1 MSPRA
6 LSLLLPVILLALSA
20 TPALAGWGS
29 TLTITVDRPI
39 AVVVDGEILE
49 FIEGT
54 MNVEVYD
61 ISPGL
66 HTIEFRKFGG
76 KLADEAEVQ
85 VPGGG
90 KVLVR
95 ARWRD
100 QKFELIDTVFVDGP
114 PPPTQVIVIEERPV
128 HTEEVHVELGVGG
141 LGTSGSVSTTT
152 STTSVTTSLGGGGM
166 YGEDVTVTTTETT
179 ETVHVDD
186 GHTEVVIIEE
196 APPGTRQV
204 TFRVTD
210 DSWANVYLD
219 GKKVWEPRAMAGE
232 KTITVSTGEHRL
244 TVKDFMDDDVW
255 SNGTLVV
262 DGWTDLII
270 GITEEA
276 QVEVFNDSDAF
287 YPR

>member
-1 MSPRA
+1 MRRRA
-6 LSLLLPVILLALSA
+6 LSLLLPVLLLTLAA
-20 TPALAGWGS
+20 TPAFAGWGS

-54 MNVEVYD
+54 MNVEKWD

-76 KLADEAEVQ
+76 KLAGEGEVQ

-90 KVLVR
+90 KVLIR
-95 ARWRD
+95 TRWRD
-100 QKFELIDTVFVDGP
+100 HKFEVIDTVFVDS
-114 PPPTQVIVIEERPV
+114 PPPTQPQVVVVQEHPGT
-128 HTEEVHVELGVGG
+128 TEQVHVSVGMGG
-141 LGTSGSVSTTT
+141 LGTTGSVSTTT
-152 STTSVTTSLGGGGM
+152 SSTSVTTSTGGGL
-166 YGEDVTVTTTETT
+166 YGDVTVTTTETT

-186 GHTEVVIIEE
+186 GRVGVVVVEE
-196 APPGTRQV
+196 APPATRQV
-204 TFRVTD
+204 TFRITD
-210 DSWANVYLD
+210 DAWANVYID
-219 GKKVWEPRAMAGE
+219 GEKVWEPRAMAGE
-232 KTITVSTGEHRL
+232 KTITVTTGEHRL

-270 GITEEA
+270 GIAEES
-276 QVEVFNDSDAF
+276 QVEVYNDGDAF
-287 YPR
+287 FPR